1 MHALTHSLPGRTL
14 ALALAV
20 WIAGLGCRP
29 GSSLAP
35 SSGAPE
41 YQQVGMIPVPGAI
54 VNAAGGNLMI
64 ERLDMSIDTI
74 LGTHEIRAVYNA
86 KTGEWLWNFQVTYDG
101 ATYVDPT
108 GAVHDVSP
116 IADGAAIPGTVYVKA
131 DADTIETKGGM
142 AFHFDGNGQ
151 LSFVAWKTADYPRL
165 QYTRT
170 PTTLE
175 ISQCPSQPACLPFY
189 TIALNPDG
197 NPLSVTDARTGRVA
211 DFQYNGLD
219 RLVVARDALAVVKG
233 GRASSTSTAWAGRF
247 SRRSRTPKA
256 SGSSMRTRGIAGSGT
271 SRRSARATPPI
282 TSVTPRRIPRASTR
296 RFIRTR
302 SAGQRATSW
311 TTSAGCTE
319 SSSPIRTR

>member
-29 GSSLAP
+29 GPTLAP

-41 YQQVGMIPVPGAI
+41 YQRAGMIPVPGGT

-74 LGTHEIRAVYNA
+74 LGTQEIRAVYNA
-86 KTGEWLWNFQVTYDG
+86 ESGRWLWNFQVTYDG
-101 ATYVDPT
+101 TTYVDPT

-116 IADGAAIPGTVYVKA
+116 ISDGAAIPGTFYLKS

-175 ISQCPSQPACLPFY
+175 IFQCPSQPACLPFY
-189 TIALNPDG
+189 SIALNAGGD
-197 NPLSVTDARTGRVA
+197 PLYCSFDAETATALAHVMRGLGTNGKLLTR
-211 DFQYNGLD
+211 DGLD
-219 RLVVARDALAVVKG
+219 E
-233 GRASSTSTAWAGRF
+233 
-247 SRRSRTPKA
+247 
-256 SGSSMRTRGIAGSGT
+256 SGQRTRYLGAKNTVTGDVTWFNVSHFC
-271 SRRSARATPPI
+271 PPN
-282 TSVTPRRIPRASTR
+282 PPED
-296 RFIRTR
+296 
-302 SAGQRATSW
+302 
-311 TTSAGCTE
+311 CM
-319 SSSPIRTR
+319 